1 MSGAREA
8 MLDRIERALRTARI
22 PSLPGT
28 RNALVE
34 SGFSRTSPTSGPPE
48 GGPHVGQ
55 DDRDPKALLD
65 RFLLEARALGVE
77 AFVEGSV
84 ASVRERLA
92 AIVGTRRVLSW
103 NPERL
108 PYDAGAIVAGACLG
122 SAPLREQADAE
133 IGVTGCD
140 AAIAETG
147 SLVLLSA
154 PGAARTVSLLPPVHV
169 ALVRPQDLCFSM
181 GGFFEASAARMAD
194 ASSCTVVTGPSRT
207 ADIELSLTIGV
218 HGPGRVVVIIG
229 PRDERAAA
237 EDTKETE
244 DTKDRT
250 QSTPSSQSKP
260 PQRLGDTEARQRC
273 SAGRP
278 AVQADEHGRDRTEIR
293 TAGNCLR
300 LVSRFDLGRAA
311 ASRRPPNS
319 FARNC
324 SVWCFAP
331 AGRSSQSE
339 GRSVAFKWFSLCLRA
354 SVVFSS
360 SCPS

>member
-1 MSGAREA
+1 MARAGRGKADPVSGARTA
-8 MLDRIERALRTARI
+8 ILDRIEGALRTARLPSVPEI
-22 PSLPGT
+22 PNVPVG
-28 RNALVE
+28 
-34 SGFSRTSPTSGPPE
+34 SGFSRTSPTGPPE
-48 GGPHVGQ
+48 GEPHQGQ
-55 DDRDPKALLD
+55 GDHDPKALLD

-122 SAPLREQADAE
+122 SAPLREQAGAE

-154 PGAARTVSLLPPVHV
+154 PGAARTVSLLPPIHV

-237 EDTKETE
+237 EDTSE
-244 DTKDRT
+244 
-250 QSTPSSQSKP
+250 
-260 PQRLGDTEARQRC
+260 TEARQRC
-273 SAGRP
+273 SAGAATRRRSRTRDDARTALGCDAARASARSGYARRP
-278 AVQADEHGRDRTEIR
+278 AWQAD
-293 TAGNCLR
+293 
-300 LVSRFDLGRAA
+300 
-311 ASRRPPNS
+311 PPNT

-324 SVWCFAP
+324 SAWCLADS
-331 AGRSSQSE
+331 GI
-339 GRSVAFKWFSLCLRA
+339 KWLSLCLRA

-360 SCPS
+360 SCPSYTSCFRGCIFSVEPAA

>member
-1 MSGAREA
+1 VARAGRGKADPVSGARTVI
-8 MLDRIERALRTARI
+8 LDRIERALRTAR
-22 PSLPGT
+22 LP
-28 RNALVE
+28 NVPEIANVPAE
-34 SGFSRTSPTSGPPE
+34 FSFSRTSPTSGSPEGSPPIAPNVPVASGFSRTSPSSGLPE
-48 GGPHVGQ
+48 GGPHERQG
-55 DDRDPKALLD
+55 DHDPKALLD

-218 HGPGRVVVIIG
+218 HGPGRVVVIVG
-229 PRDERAAA
+229 PRDEGPTP
-237 EDTKETE
+237 EDTEGTE

-250 QSTPSSQSKP
+250 QSAQSAPGKP
-260 PQRLGDTEARQRC
+260 PQRLGDT
-273 SAGRP
+273 
-278 AVQADEHGRDRTEIR
+278 
-293 TAGNCLR
+293 
-300 LVSRFDLGRAA
+300 
-311 ASRRPPNS
+311 
-319 FARNC
+319 
-324 SVWCFAP
+324 
-331 AGRSSQSE
+331 
-339 GRSVAFKWFSLCLRA
+339 KK
-354 SVVFSS
+354 
-360 SCPS
+360 